1 MGSRQRL
8 LVAIWKARWSPTLM
22 ELNTMPDVRRRLRL
36 LMRGWTAGAEVEAE
50 EARPRLTLCSVCC
63 SLFVNT
69 TVS

>member
-22 ELNTMPDVRRRLRL
+22 ELNRRLRL